1 MKFENTEVMNF
12 ENAFRGMR
20 NPMNSWNK
28 SDSFY
33 NYPDN
38 PLFNNE
44 CPFGEY
50 IIGPNDMILAKRLIV
65 AGSTH
70 RKFLRQI
77 FISVDITASL
87 FWWKEFDTYKIGT
100 VSNSCSTM
108 HKLASTPIT
117 KECFEMDDF
126 EDIEIE
132 LHGTQYSLSDSWN
145 TDILELE
152 FLRNKY
158 NETKEKKY
166 WKELIRK
173 LPDSWLQKRTITMN
187 YENAYSMYWQR
198 KNHKLSE
205 WEKTFIEWV
214 ESLPYF
220 KEFFIPES
228 KKEEFRPKT
237 LADADRYLF
246 GE

>member
-33 NYPDN
+33 NYFDN
-38 PLFNNE
+38 PHYNNDY
-44 CPFGEY
+44 PFGKY
-50 IIGPNDMILAKRLIV
+50 IIGPNDMKLAKQLIN
-65 AGSTH
+65 AGSEH

-132 LHGTQYSLSDSWN
+132 LHGTKYSLSDSWN

-187 YENAYSMYWQR
+187 YENAYSMYLQR
-198 KNHKLSE
+198 KNHKLTE

-220 KEFFIPES
+220 KEFFILEF
-228 KKEEFRPKT
+228 KKEEFIPKT
-237 LADADRYLF
+237 LADADKYLF
-246 GE
+246 G